1 MLKLFLLLSWL
12 LLDIYMIRKNL
23 PVYKA
28 SLFDKL
34 ILISPHASNDYKAK
48 IDLLPKSPIAN
59 DKK

>member
-1 MLKLFLLLSWL
+1 
-12 LLDIYMIRKNL
+12 MIRKNL